1 MFSKDYLVRQL
12 QQFVQALAM
21 VLLNKR
27 QGQAAMAQS
36 IIHNTMMDVLGL
48 SLDQVRDLDREA
60 LVSLVSAEGTLR
72 PDVAIAAADLLAED
86 ERPEGRLRAAWLYEA
101 ALQAGAAVPHDV
113 HDRIAHLRGQADDDR
128 G

>member
-12 QQFVQALAM
+12 QQFLQALAM

-27 QGQAAMAQS
+27 QGQFAMAQS

-48 SLDQVRDLDREA
+48 SLDQVRHLDRDA
-60 LVSLVSAEGTLR
+60 LMGLVSTEGALR

-101 ALQAGAAVPHDV
+101 VLQAGGAVPHDV
-113 HDRIAHLRGQADDDR
+113 HERIAHLKTSDYD
-128 G
+128 